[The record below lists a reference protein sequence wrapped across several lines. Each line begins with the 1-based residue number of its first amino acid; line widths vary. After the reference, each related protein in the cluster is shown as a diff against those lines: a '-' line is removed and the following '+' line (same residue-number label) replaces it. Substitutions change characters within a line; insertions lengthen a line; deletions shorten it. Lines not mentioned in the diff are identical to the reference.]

1 MSISDDIPPSD
12 DVPPSIKKTLGKIND
27 INGFNNYLDHIL
39 AYHTH
44 HLSNLTHELQER
56 LMLQGLDY
64 NDLYT
69 LHQFLEINLDNGI
82 IESYKRT
89 CRNTET
95 ISINFLPKTRY
106 EFIIQQGIGN

>member
-12 DVPPSIKKTLGKIND
+12 DVPPSIKKTLSKIND
-27 INGFNNYLDHIL
+27 INGFNNYLDHLL

-82 IESYKRT
+82 IESNNKDLTRERT
-89 CRNTET
+89 AT
-95 ISINFLPKTRY
+95 LKQY
-106 EFIIQQGIGN
+106 L